1 MSDDIAFRI
10 QLGLILPKLK
20 DKLAPSLTEIVTE
33 LVHIVNAGSLDEES
47 ETDLGPVKEI
57 MMKDLEIFLDKEIL
71 PVIEASL
78 KTSAPEEKIGES
90 DQLPEEGEGESEEGE
105 VE

>member
-1 MSDDIAFRI
+1 M
-10 QLGLILPKLK
+10 
-20 DKLAPSLTEIVTE
+20 
-33 LVHIVNAGSLDEES
+33 HIVNAGSLEDES

-78 KTSAPEEKIGES
+78 KKDEPVVE
-90 DQLPEEGEGESEEGE
+90 E
-105 VE
+105 VEPEVEEAEESAEEVSE